1 MGQPF
6 NPGPYLQQKSKQQV
20 REWQVEVNKECKG
33 RSRIRQGHA
42 FQGLRSLCIHMGVKE
57 AFLHTVEIWNI
68 IGSILGVVANNLL
81 QFHKVFLN
89 INRVG
94 ETFKLISPV

>member
-1 MGQPF
+1 MVSGVRPENQCEAKGRPPAKCFRNSKLEIYNMGQPF

-57 AFLHTVEIWNI
+57 AFLHTVEI
-68 IGSILGVVANNLL
+68 
-81 QFHKVFLN
+81 
-89 INRVG
+89 
-94 ETFKLISPV
+94 

>member
-1 MGQPF
+1 
-6 NPGPYLQQKSKQQV
+6 
-20 REWQVEVNKECKG
+20 
-33 RSRIRQGHA
+33 
-42 FQGLRSLCIHMGVKE
+42 MGVKE